1 MGRFY
6 IFNFFIVYRKI
17 ENIKCKIYSKMGS
30 IISRQAPSMNVAL
43 QNVKEVR
50 VMANNTLPNQ
60 EREVSDQRLK
70 KIELDIQEYIELFKE
85 LR

>member
-1 MGRFY
+1 M
-6 IFNFFIVYRKI
+6 FNFFIVYRKI
-17 ENIKCKIYSKMGS
+17 ENIKYTLYSKMGS
-30 IISRQAPSMNVAL
+30 IISRQAPSMNIAL

-50 VMANNTLPNQ
+50 VMTNSMLVNQ
-60 EREVSDQRLK
+60 EREISNERLK

>member
-1 MGRFY
+1 M
-6 IFNFFIVYRKI
+6 FNFFIVYRKI
-17 ENIKCKIYSKMGS
+17 ENIKYTLYSKMGS
-30 IISRQAPSMNVAL
+30 IISRQAPSMHVAL

-50 VMANNTLPNQ
+50 VMTNSMLGNQ
-60 EREVSDQRLK
+60 ERDLSNQRLK

>member
-1 MGRFY
+1 
-6 IFNFFIVYRKI
+6 
-17 ENIKCKIYSKMGS
+17 MGS

-50 VMANNTLPNQ
+50 VMTNSMFVNQ
-60 EREVSDQRLK
+60 EREISNERLK

>member
-1 MGRFY
+1 
-6 IFNFFIVYRKI
+6 
-17 ENIKCKIYSKMGS
+17 MGS

-50 VMANNTLPNQ
+50 AMANNILPNQ

-70 KIELDIQEYIELFKE
+70 KIQLDIQEYIELFKE

>member
-1 MGRFY
+1 
-6 IFNFFIVYRKI
+6 
-17 ENIKCKIYSKMGS
+17 MGS

-50 VMANNTLPNQ
+50 AMANNILPNQ

-70 KIELDIQEYIELFKE
+70 KIQLDIQEYIELFKE
-85 LR
+85 MR

>member
-1 MGRFY
+1 
-6 IFNFFIVYRKI
+6 
-17 ENIKCKIYSKMGS
+17 MGS